1 MRPEK
6 HTYYFSVEGETE
18 KWYLEWLQDTINARP
33 DTKFLVKLDS
43 KVEKNPVSYVK
54 RLTVVDKAEITHVFD
69 YESNDPEHVQLF
81 QASLDSMKKAQ
92 ISGKKVKYRLGYSNF
107 TFELWII
114 LHKAECSGPL
124 TDRKQYLDRVN
135 RAYDVHFVSLGD
147 YKTEDNFKG
156 LLSKLTLEDVHNAI
170 RRSKAIMEQNQQ
182 NGYSLQ
188 TYKGYKFYRENP
200 SFSVWEIIEQILTDC
215 GL

>member
-81 QASLDSMKKAQ
+81 QASLGNMKKAQ
-92 ISGKKVKYRLGYSNF
+92 TSGKKVKYRLGYSNF

-135 RAYDVHFVSLGD
+135 RAYDVHFASLGD

-156 LLSKLTLEDVHNAI
+156 LLSKLTLEDVHNAV
-170 RRSKAIMEQNQQ
+170 RRSKAIMEQNQL

-200 SFSVWEIIEQILTDC
+200 SLSVWEIIEQILTDC